1 LEELDQVIAALDH
14 QTNSEH
20 GRRGAAKSW
29 CFLEAVRKNYAAQG
43 MRISNHEMQRR
54 MCDKLQVEKVTGYQI
69 TGKALE
75 KFKQEIHKLLGDKLV
90 LKELNGKVI
99 KVSWRKA

>member
-1 LEELDQVIAALDH
+1 
-14 QTNSEH
+14 
-20 GRRGAAKSW
+20 
-29 CFLEAVRKNYAAQG
+29 
-43 MRISNHEMQRR
+43 

-69 TGKALE
+69 TGKAFE